1 MITLGGK
8 KMEKQLKDKGVIIG
22 IAILLVF
29 ATFLPLTNAQIL
41 RQPQS
46 YKSVDEHIT
55 RDETYTLTLTTSGTG
70 TGTIEATP
78 GPYYNGSTVTIWANA
93 STGPTFTGFT
103 GNLTGTTTPQT
114 LIVDSNKTVD
124 AQFTPQEGY
133 TLTIVLQGSGTVL
146 KDPDLELYTY
156 GRVVNLTAVP
166 SPGWAFNH
174 WEENLT
180 GNTNPT
186 NITMTENTTVIANFT
201 QNQYTL
207 TITIEG
213 QGNVTK
219 DPDQDTYTYGQNVN
233 LTAIPDTGWNFDHW
247 AGNLT
252 GPLNPTTITIEG
264 NTSLIA
270 NFTITSGYTLTIS
283 IEGLG
288 NVTRDPDQTN
298 YSFGQVVTL
307 TAIPDTGWNFDHWT
321 GDLTGSVNPT
331 TITIDGNTS
340 VIANFT
346 QIQYTLTITIEGQGN
361 VRKDPDQPWYSY
373 GQLVTLTAIAAPHWM
388 FNDWSGDLTGT
399 QNPATI
405 TIDGNKSVIANFTFT
420 NTPPMANDD
429 HYSTLNDIPLFVAA
443 PGVLG
448 NDFDS
453 DGDPLTAVMVNGTQ
467 GTLHLSA
474 NGSFEYQPPLS
485 YHGMDVFTYQAFD
498 GITYSNIATVTI
510 SVINETAPNKPITPT
525 GPAVGKSGIEYT
537 FNVTTTDPDDD
548 QVYYQWSWGD
558 GNISDW
564 LGPFASGETAT
575 ASHVW
580 YSQGI
585 YQIKVKAKDSY
596 NFTTNWSDPLAIS
609 ILQPTVLIGLIS
621 NVTSSGE
628 YLTFEPQLTLAVTLP
643 QITFPITGPGHM
655 MILKKY
661 LGFAGKRLIIGYF
674 YAVWIPDQ

>member
-8 KMEKQLKDKGVIIG
+8 IMEKQLKDKGVIIG
-22 IAILLVF
+22 IAILLIF

-55 RDETYTLTLTTSGTG
+55 RDETYTITLTTSGTG

-93 STGPTFTGFT
+93 STGSTFTGFT

-114 LIVDSNKTVD
+114 LIMDSNKTVD

-156 GRVVNLTAVP
+156 GQVVNLTAVP

-247 AGNLT
+247 TGN
-252 GPLNPTTITIEG
+252 
-264 NTSLIA
+264 
-270 NFTITSGYTLTIS
+270 
-283 IEGLG
+283 
-288 NVTRDPDQTN
+288 
-298 YSFGQVVTL
+298 
-307 TAIPDTGWNFDHWT
+307 
-321 GDLTGSVNPT
+321 LTGSVNPT

-340 VIANFT
+340 VIANFS

-361 VRKDPDQPWYSY
+361 VTKDPDQPWYSY
-373 GQLVTLTAIAAPHWM
+373 DQLVTLTAIATPHWM

-405 TIDGNKSVIANFTFT
+405 AIDGNKSVIANFTFT
-420 NTPPMANDD
+420 NTPPVANDD

-448 NDFDS
+448 NDTDS
-453 DGDPLTAVMVNGTQ
+453 DGDPLIAVVVNGTQ

-474 NGSFEYQPPLS
+474 NGSFEYQPSLG
-485 YHGMDVFTYQAFD
+485 YHGVDVFTYQAFD
-498 GITYSNIATVTI
+498 GIAYSNIATVTI
-510 SVINETAPNKPITPT
+510 SVLNETAPNRPITPT
-525 GPAVGKSGIEYT
+525 GPAVGKSGIENT

-564 LGPFASGETAT
+564 LGPSASGETAT

-596 NFTTNWSDPLAIS
+596 NFTTNWSDPLTIS

-621 NVTSSGE
+621 NVTSSGK
-628 YLTFEPQLTLAVTLP
+628 YLTFEPQLTLAITLP
-643 QITFPITGPGHM
+643 HITFPITGPGHM
-655 MILKKY
+655 MISKKY